1 MTRPVRA
8 GLRRRL
14 HQLARAAFGRLPTAL
29 RFALTRRLIDCDP
42 QPDARLSLGIATT
55 KTELEACFALLHD
68 AYVGSGF
75 MKPDPSGLRVTAYH
89 ALPTTT
95 TLYARFDGEI
105 VGTLSIIRE
114 GVFGFPMQTVFD
126 LSQVRAKGGRIA
138 EISALAVHPA
148 FRKTGGAILFPLMKF
163 MYEYYTGFFDTR
175 HLVIAVNPN
184 RIELYEALLF
194 FQRLQAQVVDNYDF
208 ANGAPAIGATLDLM
222 EAPALFRLAYGGR
235 RPRKDLH
242 RYFTQTPLPHIQFPT
257 RRYFVTNDPVMS
269 PELLDHFFNQRTQA
283 FALLD
288 DRKRHLL
295 RAIYHEDGYRG
306 ILPPLASEQPGGD
319 DADVEVVLRRHRR
332 HSLKCPARLIGLPGL
347 GGALDL
353 EVIDISLHG
362 FLARAEQPLAP
373 GTTGTARVHLGVELT
388 AVSEA
393 TVVRMVRGDDAWYFG
408 FRINTPD
415 LVWRACVADL
425 EAQENPV
432 GVERLLTSFDDPEE
446 AWPAYDTVPA

>member
-1 MTRPVRA
+1 MKHPLIASVHKLWRL
-8 GLRRRL
+8 GLR
-14 HQLARAAFGRLPTAL
+14 QAFSLFPRSV
-29 RFALTRRLIDCDP
+29 RFAIFRSFVECEQAPDKRLV
-42 QPDARLSLGIATT
+42 LKIAETQE
-55 KTELEACFALLHD
+55 ELEQCFSLLHD
-68 AYVGSGF
+68 AYVGAGF
-75 MKPDPSGLRVTAYH
+75 MKPAESGLRATIYH

-95 TLYARFDGEI
+95 TLCAKFDGKV
-105 VGTLSIIRE
+105 VGTLSLIRE
-114 GVFGFPMQTVFD
+114 SVFGFPLQAIFD
-126 LSQVRAKGGRIA
+126 LKEIRARGGKVA
-138 EISALAVHPA
+138 EVSALAVHA
-148 FRKTGGAILFPLMKF
+148 DFRKTGGAILFPLMKF
-163 MYEYYTGFFDTR
+163 MYEYCTTFFDTR
-175 HLVIAVNPN
+175 HLVIAVHPT
-184 RIELYEALLF
+184 RIEMYESLLF
-194 FQRLQAQVVDNYDF
+194 FERLTENKVDNYDF
-208 ANGAPAIGATLDLM
+208 ANGAPAIGATLDLI
-222 EAPALFRLAYGGR
+222 EAPTLFRLAYGGR
-235 RPRKDLH
+235 RARKDLH

-306 ILPPLASEQPGGD
+306 ILPPLASEQPGGG
-319 DADVEVVLRRHRR
+319 DADVDVALRRHRR

-373 GTTGTARVHLGVELT
+373 GTTGRARVHLGVELT

-408 FRINTPD
+408 FRINAPD
-415 LVWRACVADL
+415 RVWRACVADL

-432 GVERLLTSFDDPEE
+432 GVERLLTSFDDPEV